1 MFEFRKNKYFRFGV
15 AAVIYLAFV
24 IWLGNYWYLA
34 GLGII
39 YDLYITRKVNW
50 TFWKKR
56 DQKNSTFIEWLDAL
70 IFAVVAVTLINIYL
84 FQNYKIP
91 TPSMESTMLVGDH
104 LYVSKMAYGPRV
116 PNTPLAFPFTQN
128 RLPVVNKESYLNWIE
143 LPYKRLA
150 GFGKVKRNDI
160 VVFNFPAGD
169 TVVVEQSARS
179 YYSIVREY
187 AIGAKSQDLYLK
199 KSLKTW
205 ESYMEQGRKLVR
217 GSRNLHIVER
227 PVDRRDN
234 YIKRCVAIPGDSL
247 EVRDGDVY
255 VNGQKQPDFAGIQY
269 EYLVQTNGQPLNP
282 RVMEKYGIS
291 EEYLGIQNNPN
302 YYIPLNKETAE
313 RLKKELP
320 NIAKVERQIYSSP
333 DYQTFPNSQ
342 KFSWAA
348 DRFGPVWIPKKGAT
362 VSLNLDNLPF
372 FERIIS
378 AYEGNTLNVDKD
390 GKIYINGK
398 EAKEYTFGMDYYFMM
413 GDNRHRSADSRFWG
427 YVPEDH
433 IIGKPKF
440 IWLSTD
446 KDRSFPQSIRWNRF
460 FKLVDAAE

>member
-1 MFEFRKNKYFRFGV
+1 MFEFRKNKYFRFGFT
-15 AAVIYLAFV
+15 ALLYVIFV
-24 IWLGNYWYLA
+24 IWLRNYWFLL

-39 YDLYITRKVNW
+39 YDLYITKKVNW

-56 DQKNSTFIEWLDAL
+56 NQKNSTFIEWLDAL
-70 IFAVVAVTLINIYL
+70 IFAVVAVTLINIFF

-128 RLPVVNKESYLNWIE
+128 RLPIVNKESYLTWIQ
-143 LPYKRLA
+143 LPYKKLA
-150 GFGKVKRNDI
+150 GFGEVKRNDI

-179 YYSIVREY
+179 YYSILRDY
-187 AIGAKSQDLYLK
+187 AVGAKSQDIYSKSGLK
-199 KSLKTW
+199 PW
-205 ESYMEQGRKLVR
+205 ETYMDQARKAVLS
-217 GSRNLHIVER
+217 SRNFTVVYR

-247 EVRDGDVY
+247 EVRNGDVY
-255 VNGQKQPDFAGIQY
+255 INGELQPAFEGIQY

-282 RVMEKYGIS
+282 RIMSKYGVS
-291 EEYLGIQNNPN
+291 EEYLGIQNNPK
-302 YYIPLNKETAE
+302 YYLPLSKSTAE
-313 RLKKELP
+313 KMQKELS
-320 NIAKVERQIYSSP
+320 NIVKVERQIYGTP
-333 DYQTFPNSQ
+333 DFQVFPNSQ
-342 KFSWAA
+342 LFSWSV
-348 DRFGPVWIPKKGAT
+348 DQFGPIWIPKKGAT
-362 VSLNLDNLPF
+362 VNLTTDNLPF
-372 FERIIS
+372 FDRIIE
-378 AYEGNTLNVDKD
+378 AYEGNTLTVTG
-390 GKIYINGK
+390 GKILINGK
-398 EAKEYTFGMDYYFMM
+398 EATSYTFKMDYYFMM

-433 IIGKPKF
+433 VVGKPKF

-446 KDRSFPQSIRWNRF
+446 KEQSFPKSIRWNRF
-460 FKLVDAAE
+460 FKMVDAAE

>member
-1 MFEFRKNKYFRFGV
+1 MFEFRKHKHFRFGLT
-15 AAVIYLAFV
+15 AFLYLLFV
-24 IWLGNYWYLA
+24 IWLGNYWYLL

-39 YDLYITRKVNW
+39 FDLYITKKVNW

-56 DQKNSTFIEWLDAL
+56 SGKNSVFIEWLDAL
-70 IFAVVAVTLINIYL
+70 IFAVVAVTLINIYF

-91 TPSMESTMLVGDH
+91 TPSMEGTMLVGDH
-104 LYVSKMAYGPRV
+104 LYVTKMSYGPRV

-128 RLPVVNKESYLNWIE
+128 RLPFFNTESYLNWIQ

-187 AIGAKSQDLYLK
+187 ALGIKSQDLYSK
-199 KSLKTW
+199 KTLQSW
-205 ESYMEQGRKLVR
+205 DFYMDQARKFVR
-217 GSRNLHIVER
+217 SSRNYHIVDR

-247 EVRDGDVY
+247 EVRNGDVFI
-255 VNGQKQPDFAGIQY
+255 NGQPQPDFMGIQY

-282 RVMEKYGIS
+282 RMMAKYGIS
-291 EEYLGIQNNPN
+291 EEYLGIQNNPK
-302 YYIPLNKETAE
+302 YYFPLNKATAE
-313 RLKKELP
+313 KIKKELP
-320 NIAKVERQIYSSP
+320 NIVKVERQVYKTE
-333 DYQTFPNSQ
+333 DFQTFPNSQ
-342 KFSWAA
+342 NFSWSV
-348 DRFGPVWIPKKGAT
+348 DQYGPIWIPKKGVT
-362 VSLNLDNLPF
+362 VQLTLDNLCF
-372 FERIIS
+372 FDRIIE
-378 AYEGNTLNVDKD
+378 AYEGNTLWVK
-390 GKIYINGK
+390 GGTIFINEK
-398 EAKEYTFGMDYYFMM
+398 PATQYTFKMDYYFMM

-433 IIGKPKF
+433 VIGKPKF
-440 IWLSTD
+440 VWLSTD
-446 KDRSFPQSIRWNRF
+446 KDQNFPKSIRWNRF
-460 FKLVDAAE
+460 FKIVDAAE